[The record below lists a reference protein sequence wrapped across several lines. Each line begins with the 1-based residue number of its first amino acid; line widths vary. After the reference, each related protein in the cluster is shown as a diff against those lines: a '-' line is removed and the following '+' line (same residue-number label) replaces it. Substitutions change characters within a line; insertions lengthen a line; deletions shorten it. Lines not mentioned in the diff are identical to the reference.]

1 MQDPIIRHMFPG
13 NNTSQ
18 GFFSYY
24 GYILPQAQ
32 TRRIYCLKGGP
43 GTGKSTFLKRIGERL
58 AREGFDIE
66 YMHCSSDPDSLDG
79 LVIPAL
85 GAALIDGTAPHVTD
99 PAHPAAVDEIVNL
112 GEFWDADAIREHR
125 EEIVRLSGEIKQQYK
140 RTYKYLAA
148 AKCLMDDI
156 TEAFES
162 ATDKAGPSVQ
172 ARRIIDRELLREPV
186 DGRLGNV
193 RRLFATAVTPS
204 GVVHH
209 LESLAEGAS
218 KVYSIKNLWG
228 VGVHELLKRVSAEAV
243 CRGLDVE
250 LYYCPLAPETR
261 IEHVVVPELK
271 LAFVSENRYFEL
283 KNHHQAILDMTQYTD
298 LKQLGPQKDAL
309 EFDIGT
315 FHTLLGEAVGAL
327 AHAKKLHDEL
337 EQCYIPHMDF
347 KRIRAKGEEICVELL
362 ALAERE
368 AALAR

>member
-24 GYILPQAQ
+24 EYILPQA
-32 TRRIYCLKGGP
+32 TARRIYCLKGGP
-43 GTGKSTFLKRIGERL
+43 GTGKSTFLKRIGKRM
-58 AREGFDIE
+58 AQEGFGLE

-99 PAHPAAVDEIVNL
+99 PAHPAAVDEIINL
-112 GEFWDADAIREHR
+112 GEFWDAEAIRAHR
-125 EEIVRLSGEIKQQYK
+125 EDIVKLSGDIKRQF
-140 RTYKYLAA
+140 RRAYKYLAA
-148 AKCLMDDI
+148 AKSLMDDI
-156 TEAFES
+156 TETFEA
-162 ATDKAGPSVQ
+162 ATDKAGAPIQ
-172 ARRIIDRELLREPV
+172 AQRVIERELGREPV
-186 DGRLGNV
+186 DGRLGYV
-193 RRLFATAVTPS
+193 RRLFATAVTPA
-204 GVVHH
+204 GIVHH
-209 LESLAEGAS
+209 LESLAEGAA

-283 KNHHQAILDMTQYTD
+283 SNHHQAILDMTQYTD
-298 LKQLGPQKDAL
+298 AKQLAPHKNAL
-309 EFDIGT
+309 EFDIST
-315 FHTLLGEAVGAL
+315 FQAVLDEAVGAL
-327 AHAKKLHDEL
+327 ATAKKLHDVL

-347 KRIRAKGEEICVELL
+347 DSIRAKGEAVCNELL
-362 ALAERE
+362 ALADAEPETVR
-368 AALAR
+368 